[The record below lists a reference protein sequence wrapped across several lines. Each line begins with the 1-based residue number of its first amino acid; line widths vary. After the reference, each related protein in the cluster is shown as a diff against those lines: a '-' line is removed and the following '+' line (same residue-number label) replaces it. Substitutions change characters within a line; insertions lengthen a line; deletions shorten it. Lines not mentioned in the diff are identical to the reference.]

1 MLFRFSRARDALRRA
16 VLAAIAAHRLPLVR
30 ELLAAHGHPSFAAA
44 LSRSSP
50 RVVADA
56 LSMLPQRDS
65 SAVMAL
71 LPTAARQRFIAATEP
86 ERANDAVARSVNGG
100 SLQGLLAWSV
110 QR

>member
-1 MLFRFSRARDALRRA
+1 MLFRFFRARDALRRA

-30 ELLAAHGHPSFAAA
+30 ELLAAHGHPAFAAA

-50 RVVADA
+50 RVVADV

-86 ERANDAVARSVNGG
+86 ARANDAVAWSVNGG